1 MMPSRHGRSTR
12 TQRHSPIRAVVREDL
27 AAGHCRAGADGI
39 DFTDA
44 SHSTSAV
51 APADPGPF
59 GGAVSG
65 L

>member
-1 MMPSRHGRSTR
+1 
-12 TQRHSPIRAVVREDL
+12 VREDL